1 MKSHRSVIARGLT
14 EAQKLRIRA
23 AFDTFDND
31 GTGFITAKDLRPLL
45 QYLGDHPSSKELQEL
60 IILVDADGNGVID
73 FDEFMTLVVMRSR
86 HAHTEAQ
93 VIEAFKMFDE
103 EGTGLV
109 PTARIRHALRHL
121 IGMREPQIE
130 ALIAE
135 ATAVSGDDT
144 AIHYRSFV
152 KHLMTAF

>member
-1 MKSHRSVIARGLT
+1 MPC
-14 EAQKLRIRA
+14 EQ
-23 AFDTFDND
+23 
-31 GTGFITAKDLRPLL
+31 LL

-93 VIEAFKMFDE
+93 VIEAFKVGVRRDAVPAGIQTLTFRVVPHKMFDE